1 MDHCSVMF
9 RCCRRSS
16 CRVEDLAMFKH
27 MFINANVM
35 ILLKIFQKH
44 ADLDLGVPDLRVQH

>member
-1 MDHCSVMF
+1 
-9 RCCRRSS
+9 
-16 CRVEDLAMFKH
+16 MFKH